1 MIDYG
6 KSKIY
11 KIEPTNSIDSQ
22 DVYYGSTTK
31 DTLAMRMCA
40 HRSDY
45 KKWKMNLRCYVS
57 SYSLFEK
64 YGLENCKIYLV
75 EHFPCQSKDELHAR
89 EGYFIQNNPCVNKR
103 VEGRSMKQYHIQHK
117 EAIQEYQKQY
127 RELNK
132 NVIKEYSKQYRELNK
147 KAIRINQ
154 KEYREFNKMAIQE
167 KQKIQREKNK
177 EKNNL
182 YSKLYR
188 EKLRL
193 QQSIE
198 VF

>member
-64 YGLENCKIYLV
+64 YGLENCKICLV

-89 EGYFIQNNPCVNKR
+89 EGYFIQNNSCVNKR
-103 VEGRSMKQYHIQHK
+103 VKGRSMKQYHIQYK

-132 NVIKEYSKQYRELNK
+132 KCY
-147 KAIRINQ
+147 
-154 KEYREFNKMAIQE
+154 
-167 KQKIQREKNK
+167 QR
-177 EKNNL
+177 
-182 YSKLYR
+182 
-188 EKLRL
+188 
-193 QQSIE
+193 
-198 VF
+198 V